1 MKKLKYTNIPSESPY
16 GKYREYLRVV
26 SEYSCTYCTITESE
40 SSGATFNIDHF
51 RPQKYFPSLKDV
63 CTNLRYACPRC
74 NSYKKDNWISK
85 TAGCIKDCFAC
96 NNKVCISDVHRFI
109 DCLNEEPDKLIELNG
124 KGELVPINGSKPA
137 EYTIRYLRLNRA
149 QLIKLRNVRRFIE
162 LWRQE
167 LLDMIKQ
174 AQNQIED
181 FEKQQKDFDLDSE
194 INMSNNDLSK
204 MKYFKKIASIQFD
217 MLLLQARHF
226 KDFLEAELGRLDY
239 LSEKHT
245 GADNTNIN

>member
-1 MKKLKYTNIPSESPY
+1 MKKLMYNNIPSKSTY
-16 GKYREYLRVV
+16 GKYREYLRVAAD
-26 SEYSCTYCTITESE
+26 YSCTYCTVSESE

-51 RPQKYFPSLKDV
+51 RPQTYFPSLKDV

-74 NSYKKDNWISK
+74 NSYKKDNWISES
-85 TAGCIKDCFAC
+85 AGCIKEC
-96 NNKVCISDVHRFI
+96 NLCKNKVCISDVNRFI
-109 DCLNEEPDKLIELNG
+109 DCLNEEPTKLIELND

-137 EYTIRYLRLNRA
+137 EYTIKYLRLNRA

-174 AQNQIED
+174 TQNQIND
-181 FEKQQKDFDLDSE
+181 FEEQQKDFTLNNE
-194 INMSNNDLSK
+194 INMKNSDLNE
-204 MKYFKKIASIQFD
+204 MEYLKKIASIQFD
-217 MLLLQARHF
+217 MLMLQTRHF
-226 KDFLEAELGRLDY
+226 KDFLESELGRLDY
-239 LSEKHT
+239 LSEKYT